1 MELKF
6 FFMTSF
12 TETIRILQRLP
23 CLRAVRERNRHG
35 PEHRLS
41 SVVEAFLDYRL
52 HPRFTGDNAT
62 APEHTNVPIA
72 S

>member
-1 MELKF
+1 MPIF
-6 FFMTSF
+6 CGIDPDQIAPS
-12 TETIRILQRLP
+12 P
-23 CLRAVRERNRHG
+23 
-35 PEHRLS
+35 
-41 SVVEAFLDYRL
+41 DYRL